1 MKTNWERGCSLGG
14 KNNKLSKNVV
24 LYSRHASPR
33 PFFVTVVTQKH
44 KYDKEICARP
54 GRITVSTSRVPL
66 WAAARTLPRTLWR
79 WFWLSRSSSSWS
91 RGNSLSARALEKPH
105 NRENEPTTW
114 CAGEGYPPTCAVR
127 PKIRTALSAV
137 RGHAVVGL
145 WFEGVSFVVR
155 SGFGRNSLRGIS
167 ESRMFLHFVIFKTIL
182 RKL

>member
-1 MKTNWERGCSLGG
+1 MIR
-14 KNNKLSKNVV
+14 
-24 LYSRHASPR
+24 
-33 PFFVTVVTQKH
+33 
-44 KYDKEICARP
+44 KYVP
-54 GRITVSTSRVPL
+54 GRGALLCQRPVSHYGLLLEPSPGPCDDDFGFPG
-66 WAAARTLPRTLWR
+66 AAAPGPGEILCLPEHW
-79 WFWLSRSSSSWS
+79 
-91 RGNSLSARALEKPH
+91 EKPH